1 MFLSLSNARLARPG
15 RSSVLRWA
23 LAPLVLLLGW
33 PSAQAFTPFTIEA
46 IQVQGLTRIA
56 EGTVYNYL
64 PLSVGDRATER
75 SVATAVRALFGTGFF
90 ADVVMDREDSDL
102 VVRVRE
108 RPAIGDIAIVG
119 NVDINEEELL
129 NALRLQGV
137 AVGQVYDQS
146 LLEQLERELLQQYFA
161 RGKYSARVEVS
172 TATMARDRVRI
183 GITISEGL
191 VALIKRV
198 RVIGNA
204 AFTQEELLA
213 ELTLA
218 DDPVIRLFSDG
229 EQYSKEQLSGDL
241 EALRSRYLN
250 DGYLNFRIDSVQVA
264 LSADKKSVFITINIT
279 EGERYTVSEVTLV
292 GDLPDTPETFFP
304 AFKINAGEVFS
315 RRQVVETANA
325 LAKRLGNYGF
335 AFANVN
341 PAPEVNEADKTVAL
355 TFFVDPGKRVQVRRI
370 LISGNNKTRDEVV
383 RRELRQMEASWFNE
397 TLIKRSRERLE
408 RLGYF
413 ESVDVT
419 TEPVPGVADQVDLVF
434 DVKETSSGNFL
445 AGLGFSQTSGIVLNT
460 SLSQDNFL
468 GSGKR
473 VALAVN
479 TGSVNTTYRFSF
491 NDPYYTVDGISRGFG
506 LVYRTT
512 DAEEAN
518 VSRFALDEVSGS
530 LSYGIP
536 ISDFDSVSATFRLE
550 NNRLETIDDTS
561 TEIAEF
567 INAGGN
573 DFTNLGVALSYRR
586 DTRNRALYPSSGGL
600 QQLSGEITVP
610 GSTLQF
616 YKYAYRQQVLFPL
629 ENDWVIAVD
638 GELAFGDGY
647 GSTDR
652 LPFFENYYAGGI
664 RSVRGF
670 RGNSIG
676 PQDSNADPLGG
687 SLRTL
692 ANVEL
697 IFPSPIADFERE
709 MRVSAFMDAG
719 TVVDCWS
726 CWSLDDVRLSA
737 GVGLRWVTPVGPLA
751 FALGVPLN
759 KTDTDQTEVFQ
770 FTIGVDF

>member
-1 MFLSLSNARLARPG
+1 MFLSLSNARRAQPG
-15 RSSVLRWA
+15 CALVLRRLLAA
-23 LAPLVLLLGW
+23 LALSLGW
-33 PSAQAFTPFTIEA
+33 LSAQAFTPFTIEA
-46 IQVQGLTRIA
+46 IRVQGLTRIA

-64 PLSVGDRATER
+64 PLSVGDRATGR
-75 SVATAVRALFGTGFF
+75 SVATAIRALFGTGFF
-90 ADVVMDREDSDL
+90 ADVVMDREGGDL

-108 RPAIGDIAIVG
+108 RPAIGAIDIAG
-119 NVDINEEELL
+119 NVDIRQEELL

-137 AVGQVYDQS
+137 AVGEVYDQS

-161 RGKYSARVEVS
+161 RGKYSARVEV
-172 TATMARDRVRI
+172 ATTPMARDRVRI

-191 VALIKRV
+191 VAQIRRV

-204 AFTQEELLA
+204 AFTQEALLTD
-213 ELTLA
+213 LSLA
-218 DDPVIRLFSDG
+218 DDPAIRLFSDG

-241 EALRSRYLN
+241 EALRARYLN

-264 LSADKKSVFITINIT
+264 LSTDKKSVFITINIT
-279 EGERYTVSEVTLV
+279 EGERYTVSEVKLV
-292 GDLPDTPETFFP
+292 GDLPDTPETFFQ

-315 RRQVVETANA
+315 RQRVVETANA

-341 PAPEVNEADKTVAL
+341 PAPEVDKANNTVAL

-383 RRELRQMEASWFNE
+383 RRELRQMEAAWFNE
-397 TLIKRSRERLE
+397 TLINRSRERLQ

-413 ESVDVT
+413 KSVDVT

-434 DVKETSSGNFL
+434 DVTETSSGNFL
-445 AGLGFSQTSGIVLNT
+445 AGLGFSQTSGVVLNT

-473 VALAVN
+473 IALAVN
-479 TGSVNTTYRFSF
+479 TGSVNTTYSFSF
-491 NDPYYTVDGISRGFG
+491 NDPYYTVDGVSRGFG

-518 VSRFALDEVSGS
+518 VSRFALDELSGS

-536 ISDFDSVSATFRLE
+536 VSDFDSVSATFRLE
-550 NNRLETIDDTS
+550 NNVLEAVDDTS

-567 INAGGN
+567 IRTGGD

-586 DTRNRALYPSSGGL
+586 DTRNRSLYPSSGGL
-600 QQLSGEITVP
+600 QRLSGEFTVP
-610 GSTLQF
+610 GSTLEF

-629 ENDWVIAVD
+629 ENDWVIAVE
-638 GELAFGDGY
+638 GELAYGNGY
-647 GSTDR
+647 GSTGQ

-670 RGNSIG
+670 KGNTIG
-676 PQDSNADPLGG
+676 PLDSNNDPLGG

-697 IFPSPIADFERE
+697 VFPSPVADFERE
-709 MRVSAFMDAG
+709 MRVSAFLDAG

-737 GVGLRWVTPVGPLA
+737 GLGLRWVTPVGPLA

-759 KTDTDQTEVFQ
+759 KTDTDETQLFQ